1 MCSPML
7 DEYDEHGASR
17 NLVEL
22 GAIGIIGGVGG
33 HGIGDWSIVM

>member
-1 MCSPML
+1 ML
-7 DEYDEHGASR
+7 DEYDDHGASR

-22 GAIGIIGGVGG
+22 GVIGIIGGVGG